1 MTNSTGA
8 LRLRD
13 LGPMRDTGPTSDTG
27 AAGQVG
33 LASDPRPFAALEDVD
48 LVRLVVGGSQPAFE
62 ILVERYQGRI
72 FRLVSRFVPSA
83 ADVEDIVQDVFL
95 KVFRRIETFTFQA
108 SFYTWLYR
116 IAVNTASDAFQRRKR
131 NPVRSVEDPTLFACD
146 RAGDSRTPTPA
157 RGEGPPEEGLME
169 EELREVTRGILATI
183 PEKFRTVLMLR
194 EYEDLSY
201 EEMAQVLGI
210 SIGTIE
216 SRLFRARARFKEKML
231 RLYPGYFA
239 G

>member
-1 MTNSTGA
+1 MQQADEPA
-8 LRLRD
+8 LI
-13 LGPMRDTGPTSDTG
+13 
-27 AAGQVG
+27 AA
-33 LASDPRPFAALEDVD
+33 A
-48 LVRLVVGGSQPAFE
+48 VGGDHGAFRV
-62 ILVERYQGRI
+62 LVEAYAERLHRLIGRFTRDPGEI
-72 FRLVSRFVPSA
+72 EDLAQEVFV
-83 ADVEDIVQDVFL
+83 
-95 KVFRRIETFTFQA
+95 KVYRKLGTFQHESA
-108 SFYTWLYR
+108 FYTWLYR

-146 RAGDSRTPTPA
+146 KAGDSRAPTPA

-210 SIGTIE
+210 SCGTIE